1 MSRHDK
7 ENVDSLG
14 IKEEEY
20 LVTNFHSSGNQSVG
34 FSNSKDIVLKEIKN
48 PSNNFTR
55 YIAKIIGGQ
64 LYDPFSK
71 DVRYDKKD
79 WKFRTIS
86 KDVMDL
92 YLQYLGFKSQ
102 VNKGK
107 KQFLLKAERLL
118 WEN

>member
-7 ENVDSLG
+7 ENVESLN
-14 IKEEEY
+14 IQEEEY
-20 LVTNFHSSGNQSVG
+20 LVTNFHYTGNQSIG

-48 PSNNFTR
+48 PKNNFTR
-55 YIAKIIGGQ
+55 YMAKITGGR
-64 LYDPFSK
+64 LYDPFTK
-71 DVRYDKKD
+71 DVRYNKQD

-92 YLQYLGFKSQ
+92 YLQYLGFKSDS
-102 VNKGK
+102 NKGK

-118 WEN
+118 